1 MLGLVFLFLGHLERK
16 KERNKPSYCGMVK
29 ERGEVKERGAVKE
42 HYSIPSVAP
51 EFKQCFCH
59 NNNVIN
65 GFNDKDNYISKSLK
79 TPNKETPILTIYA
92 IIFLG

>member
-16 KERNKPSYCGMVK
+16 KEVNKPSYCGM
-29 ERGEVKERGAVKE
+29 VKERGAVKE

-79 TPNKETPILTIYA
+79 TPNKETPISTIYA